1 MSKGERTAICPG
13 TFDPITNG
21 HLDVIERAAALFDRV
36 IVAVARDRGKKT
48 LFSPEERTELVRASC
63 RHLDN
68 VEVEGFEEL
77 LVDYARERGAV
88 AIVKGLRTADDF
100 QREQQMAMMNRELLP
115 DVHTV
120 LMMTSPEVLYISSG
134 LIREIWALGG
144 EVSRF
149 VPAPVA
155 EALRAKRRS

>member
-1 MSKGERTAICPG
+1 MNNSERIAICPG

-36 IVAVARDRGKKT
+36 IVAVAGDSGKQA
-48 LFSPEERTELVRASC
+48 LFSLEERAELAHASC

-68 VEVEGFEEL
+68 VAVESFERL
-77 LVDYARERGAV
+77 LVDYARERRAI

-120 LMMTSPEVLYISSG
+120 LMVTAPEVLYISSG

-149 VPAPVA
+149 VPPPVA
-155 EALRAKRRS
+155 EALRQKRR